1 VTDFLADI
9 GSAHGQ
15 ALLRLTGELDIA
27 TEGDAFAAARRALER
42 NEPEIVLDLAEVSFC
57 DSVGLRF
64 VARLCAEAEA
74 RGRTVV
80 VRGMQPNV
88 RRTFELAGML
98 FLLEPVPV
106 VD

>member
-1 VTDFLADI
+1 MTDFLADI
-9 GSAHGQ
+9 GSAYGQ

-27 TEGDAFAAARRALER
+27 TEADALAAARRALER
-42 NEPEIVLDLAEVSFC
+42 DEPELVLDLAEVSFC

-74 RGRTVV
+74 LGRTVV
-80 VRGMQPNV
+80 VRGVQPNV

-98 FLLEPVPV
+98 FLVDAAPV